1 MGRLS
6 ESPDETFAQPGLRL
20 RHDRQRTLT
29 RCAPRIVEELS
40 SESESVSACVND
52 NPLGYRR
59 IKIHGMGQLGD
70 HEKRMSINQQMH
82 LLIQDHPG
90 HRTRSL

>member
-52 NPLGYRR
+52 NPRVPPDQNSRNGAIRGPR
-59 IKIHGMGQLGD
+59 ETHV
-70 HEKRMSINQQMH
+70 NQSTDAF
-82 LLIQDHPG
+82 IDTGPSG
-90 HRTRSL
+90 TSY